1 MMSVL
6 SNEWRNA
13 TRGSQRWRLRSE
25 GVVLALLVL
34 LIASLSVAPLL
45 RLVWTA
51 LAPQG
56 VPDMARLL
64 RLLASEQVLVAT
76 SNTLLIALSSTA
88 LSLVLGT
95 FAAWLVALT
104 DLRAKTAWVFAFI
117 LPLMIPPQVTA
128 LAWLQ
133 ALSPSSP
140 LALLFAEL
148 GLPWFSPGEQPL
160 YSMTGMVFL
169 LGMHN
174 APLVFLT
181 VRAGLRRLPADLVEA
196 AQVTGASRWRVLFTI
211 ILPLARPAIFASAAL
226 TFVAATGNFG
236 IQAMLGIPARV
247 PTLITLVY
255 QQLNVI
261 GPGALPNTAV
271 YALLIALIT
280 LAGMGLSAWLGGRH
294 DVRVSGAPRLWR
306 QPLGRSR
313 YAVEAGAWL
322 WMALTLLLPVSA
334 LLITALT
341 HGYGQALTWQTLT
354 LENFRAA
361 LWGYP
366 AVRQAFLTSL
376 GLTTLAAIILT
387 LMALFL
393 AYFLSWRRT
402 RLVKGL
408 WLASELTYALPGMV
422 TGVAAL
428 LFFLRPLPL
437 IEVSLYGTVW
447 IILAAYLANFLALV
461 LRPTLAGFAQLEPAL
476 DEAARLCGAGFLRRM
491 RDILLPLAA
500 PSTLA
505 GTVLVFLTALNEIQ
519 VSVLLV
525 TSQTQTIGPT
535 IVFLDEGGSASL
547 AAAVGCLMIV
557 VVCLLMA
564 LATRL
569 SRRLPQGVLPW
580 QA

>member
-1 MMSVL
+1 MSVV

-13 TRGSQRWRLRSE
+13 ARGCQRWRLNSE
-25 GVVLALLVL
+25 KLILALLVL
-34 LIASLSVAPLL
+34 LIGLLSVAPLL

-51 LAPQG
+51 IAPKG

-64 RLLASEQVLVAT
+64 RLIASDRVLIA
-76 SNTLLIALSSTA
+76 SGNTLVIAFSST
-88 LSLVLGT
+88 LISVVLGAA
-95 FAAWLVALT
+95 AAWLVALS

-133 ALSPSSP
+133 ALAPSSP
-140 LALLFAEL
+140 LALLFGSL
-148 GLPWFSPGEQPL
+148 GLPWFAPGEQPL
-160 YSMTGMVFL
+160 YSLSGIVLL
-169 LGMHN
+169 LGTHN

-196 AQVTGASRWRVLFTI
+196 AQISGASRMRVLFTI
-211 ILPLARPAIFASAAL
+211 ILPLARPAIFAGVAL
-226 TFVAATGNFG
+226 TFVAAAGNFG

-255 QQLNVI
+255 QQLNGI

-271 YALLIALIT
+271 YALLIAVIT
-280 LAGMGLSAWLGGRH
+280 LAGMAASAWLGGRH
-294 DVRVSGAPRLWR
+294 DVRVNGAPRLW
-306 QPLGRSR
+306 QQSLGRGR
-313 YAVEAGAWL
+313 AAIEGTAWL
-322 WMALTLLLPVSA
+322 WMVLTLLLPVSA

-341 HGYGQALTWQTLT
+341 IGYGQTLTWQTLT
-354 LENFRAA
+354 LENFRSV

-366 AVRQAFLTSL
+366 AVRHAFTTSL
-376 GLTTLAAIILT
+376 GLTSLAAIILT
-387 LMALFL
+387 SIALFL

-402 RLVKGL
+402 RLVRGL
-408 WLASELTYALPGMV
+408 WLASELTYALPGIV
-422 TGVAAL
+422 TGVAAM
-428 LFFLRPLPL
+428 LFFLRPLP
-437 IEVSLYGTVW
+437 IINVSLYGTVW

-476 DEAARLCGAGFLRRM
+476 DEAARLCGASFVRRM

-500 PSTLA
+500 PSALA

-547 AAAVGCLMIV
+547 AAAVGCMMILA
-557 VVCLLMA
+557 VCLLMG

-569 SRRLPQGVLPW
+569 TRRLGVLPW

>member
-1 MMSVL
+1 MSVL
-6 SNEWRNA
+6 SNEWRNV
-13 TRGSQRWRLRSE
+13 TRKAPRVNSERLI
-25 GVVLALLVL
+25 LALLVL
-34 LIASLSVAPLL
+34 LIGLLSVAPLM

-51 LAPQG
+51 IAPSG
-56 VPDMARLL
+56 VPDIARLT
-64 RLLASEQVLVAT
+64 RLLASDRVLIA
-76 SNTLLIALSSTA
+76 SGNTLLIALSST
-88 LSLVLGT
+88 LISVVLGT
-95 FAAWLVALT
+95 AAAWLVALS

-133 ALSPSSP
+133 ALAPSSP
-140 LALLFAEL
+140 LALMFATLE
-148 GLPWFSPGEQPL
+148 LPWFAPGEQPL
-160 YSMTGMVFL
+160 YTLTGIVLL
-169 LGMHN
+169 LGTHN

-196 AQVTGASRWRVLFTI
+196 AQASGASRARILFTI
-211 ILPLARPAIFASAAL
+211 VLPLARPAIFAGAAL
-226 TFVAATGNFG
+226 TFVAAAGNFG

-255 QQLNVI
+255 QQLNGI
-261 GPGALPNTAV
+261 GPSALPNTAV
-271 YALLIALIT
+271 YALLIAVIT
-280 LAGMGLSAWLGGRH
+280 LAGMAASAWLGGRH
-294 DVRVSGAPRLWR
+294 DVRVNGAPRLW
-306 QPLGRSR
+306 QQSLGRGR
-313 YAVEAGAWL
+313 MAVEGVAWL
-322 WMALTLLLPVSA
+322 WMALTLLLPLSA

-341 HGYGQALTWQTLT
+341 SGFGQALSWQTLT

-376 GLTTLAAIILT
+376 GLTTLAALILT
-387 LMALFL
+387 VCALFL

-402 RLVKGL
+402 QLVRGL
-408 WLASELTYALPGMV
+408 WLASELTYALPGIV
-422 TGVAAL
+422 TGVAAM
-428 LFFLRPLPL
+428 LFFLRPLP
-437 IEVSLYGTVW
+437 IVNVSLYGTVW

-500 PSTLA
+500 PSALA
-505 GTVLVFLTALNEIQ
+505 GSVLVFLTALNEIQ

-564 LATRL
+564 VATRL
-569 SRRLPQGVLPW
+569 TRRLPHGILPW

>member
-1 MMSVL
+1 MSVV

-13 TRGSQRWRLRSE
+13 ARGGQRWRLNSE
-25 GVVLALLVL
+25 KLILALMVL
-34 LIASLSVAPLL
+34 LIGLLSVAPLL

-51 LAPQG
+51 IAPQG
-56 VPDMARLL
+56 VPDLARLT
-64 RLLASEQVLVAT
+64 RLIASDRVLIA
-76 SNTLLIALSSTA
+76 SGNTLLIAFSST
-88 LSLVLGT
+88 LISVVLGT
-95 FAAWLVALT
+95 AAAWLVALS

-133 ALSPSSP
+133 ALAPSSP
-140 LALLFAEL
+140 LALLFGSL
-148 GLPWFSPGEQPL
+148 GLPWFAPGEQPL
-160 YSMTGMVFL
+160 YSLSGIVLL
-169 LGMHN
+169 LGTHN
-174 APLVFLT
+174 APLVFIT

-196 AQVTGASRWRVLFTI
+196 AQISGASRMRVLFTI
-211 ILPLARPAIFASAAL
+211 ILPLARPAIFAGAAL
-226 TFVAATGNFG
+226 TFVAAAGNFG

-255 QQLNVI
+255 QQLNGI
-261 GPGALPNTAV
+261 GPSALPNTAV
-271 YALLIALIT
+271 YALLIAAIT
-280 LAGMGLSAWLGGRH
+280 LAGMAASAWLGGRH
-294 DVRVSGAPRLWR
+294 DVRVNGAPRVWH
-306 QPLGRSR
+306 QPLGRGR
-313 YAVEAGAWL
+313 LAIEGTAWL
-322 WMALTLLLPVSA
+322 WMLLTLLLPVSA

-341 HGYGQALTWQTLT
+341 SGYGQALTWQTLT
-354 LENFRAA
+354 LENFRSA

-366 AVRQAFLTSL
+366 AVRHAFMTSL
-376 GLTTLAAIILT
+376 GLTSLAAIILT
-387 LMALFL
+387 STALFL

-402 RLVKGL
+402 KLVRGL
-408 WLASELTYALPGMV
+408 WLASELTYALPGIV
-422 TGVAAL
+422 TGVAAM
-428 LFFLRPLPL
+428 LFFLRPLP
-437 IEVSLYGTVW
+437 IINVSLYGTVW

-476 DEAARLCGAGFLRRM
+476 DEAARLCGASFMRRM

-500 PSTLA
+500 PSALA

-547 AAAVGCLMIV
+547 AAAVGCLMIL
-557 VVCLLMA
+557 VVCLLMG

-569 SRRLPQGVLPW
+569 ARRLPQGVLPW

>member
-1 MMSVL
+1 MSVV
-6 SNEWRNA
+6 SNEWRQLA
-13 TRGSQRWRLRSE
+13 RGGQRFRLNSE
-25 GVVLALLVL
+25 KLILALMVL
-34 LIASLSVAPLL
+34 LIGLLSVAPLL

-51 LAPQG
+51 IAPQG
-56 VPDMARLL
+56 VPDLARLT
-64 RLLASEQVLVAT
+64 RLIASDRVLIA
-76 SNTLLIALSSTA
+76 SGNTLLIAFSST
-88 LSLVLGT
+88 LISVLLGT
-95 FAAWLVALT
+95 AAAWLVALS
-104 DLRAKTAWVFAFI
+104 DLRAKIAWVFAFI

-133 ALSPSSP
+133 ALAPSSP
-140 LALLFAEL
+140 LALLFGAL
-148 GLPWFSPGEQPL
+148 GLPWFAPGEQPL
-160 YSMTGMVFL
+160 YSLSGIVLL
-169 LGMHN
+169 LGTHN

-196 AQVTGASRWRVLFTI
+196 AQVSGASRMRVLFTI
-211 ILPLARPAIFASAAL
+211 ILPLARPAIFAGAAL
-226 TFVAATGNFG
+226 TFVAAAGNFG

-255 QQLNVI
+255 QQLNGI
-261 GPGALPNTAV
+261 GPSALPNTAV
-271 YALLIALIT
+271 YALLIAVIT
-280 LAGMGLSAWLGGRH
+280 LAGMAASAWLGGRH
-294 DVRVSGAPRLWR
+294 DVRVNGAPRLW
-306 QPLGRSR
+306 QQSLGRGR
-313 YAVEAGAWL
+313 IAIEGVAWL

-334 LLITALT
+334 LLMTALT
-341 HGYGQALTWQTLT
+341 RGFGQALTWQTLT
-354 LENFRAA
+354 LENFRSA

-366 AVRQAFLTSL
+366 AVRHAFMTSL

-387 LMALFL
+387 ATALFL

-402 RLVKGL
+402 KLVRGL
-408 WLASELTYALPGMV
+408 WLASELTYALPGIV
-422 TGVAAL
+422 TGVAAI
-428 LFFLRPLPL
+428 LFFLRPLP
-437 IEVSLYGTVW
+437 IINVSLYGTVW

-476 DEAARLCGAGFLRRM
+476 DEAARLCGAGFIRRM

-500 PSTLA
+500 PSALA

-547 AAAVGCLMIV
+547 AAAVGCLMIL
-557 VVCLLMA
+557 VVCLLMG

-569 SRRLPQGVLPW
+569 ARRLPQGVLPW

>member
-1 MMSVL
+1 MSVL
-6 SNEWRNA
+6 SNEWRNV
-13 TRGSQRWRLRSE
+13 TRKAPRVNSERLI
-25 GVVLALLVL
+25 LALLVL
-34 LIASLSVAPLL
+34 LIGLLSVAPLM

-51 LAPQG
+51 IAPSG
-56 VPDMARLL
+56 VPDIARLT
-64 RLLASEQVLVAT
+64 RLLASDRVLIA
-76 SNTLLIALSSTA
+76 SGNTLLIALSST
-88 LSLVLGT
+88 LISVVLGT
-95 FAAWLVALT
+95 AAAWLVALS

-133 ALSPSSP
+133 ALAPSSP
-140 LALLFAEL
+140 LALLFATLE
-148 GLPWFSPGEQPL
+148 LPWFAPGEQPL
-160 YSMTGMVFL
+160 YSLTGIVLL
-169 LGMHN
+169 LGTHN

-196 AQVTGASRWRVLFTI
+196 AQASGASRARILFTI
-211 ILPLARPAIFASAAL
+211 VLPLARPAIFAGAAL
-226 TFVAATGNFG
+226 TFVAAAGNFG

-255 QQLNVI
+255 QQLNGI
-261 GPGALPNTAV
+261 GASALPNTAV
-271 YALLIALIT
+271 YALLIAVIT
-280 LAGMGLSAWLGGRH
+280 LAGMAASAWLGGRH
-294 DVRVSGAPRLWR
+294 DVRINGAPRLW
-306 QPLGRSR
+306 QQSLGRGR
-313 YAVEAGAWL
+313 MAVEGVAWL
-322 WMALTLLLPVSA
+322 WMALTLLLPLSA

-341 HGYGQALTWQTLT
+341 SGFGQALSWQTLT

-376 GLTTLAAIILT
+376 GLTMLAALILT
-387 LMALFL
+387 VCALFL

-402 RLVKGL
+402 KLVRGL
-408 WLASELTYALPGMV
+408 WLASELTYALPGIV
-422 TGVAAL
+422 TGVAAM
-428 LFFLRPLPL
+428 LFFLRPLP
-437 IEVSLYGTVW
+437 IVNVSLYGTVW

-500 PSTLA
+500 PSALA
-505 GTVLVFLTALNEIQ
+505 GSVLVFLTALNEIQ

-564 LATRL
+564 VATRL
-569 SRRLPQGVLPW
+569 TRRLPHGILPW

>member
-1 MMSVL
+1 MSVL
-6 SNEWRNA
+6 SNEWRSAARKAPRVN
-13 TRGSQRWRLRSE
+13 SERLI
-25 GVVLALLVL
+25 LALMVL
-34 LIASLSVAPLL
+34 LIGLLSVAPLM

-51 LAPQG
+51 IAPNG
-56 VPDMARLL
+56 VPDIARLT
-64 RLLASEQVLVAT
+64 RLLASDRVLIA
-76 SNTLLIALSSTA
+76 SGNTLLIALSST
-88 LSLVLGT
+88 LISVVLGT
-95 FAAWLVALT
+95 AAAWLVALS

-133 ALSPSSP
+133 ALAPGSP
-140 LALLFAEL
+140 LALLFATP
-148 GLPWFSPGEQPL
+148 GLPWFAPGEQPL
-160 YSMTGMVFL
+160 YSLTGIVLL
-169 LGMHN
+169 LGTHN

-196 AQVTGASRWRVLFTI
+196 AQASGASRARILFTI
-211 ILPLARPAIFASAAL
+211 VLPLARPAIFAGAAL
-226 TFVAATGNFG
+226 TFVAAAGNFG

-255 QQLNVI
+255 QQLNGI

-271 YALLIALIT
+271 YALLIAVIT
-280 LAGMGLSAWLGGRH
+280 LAGMAASAWLGGRH
-294 DVRVSGAPRLWR
+294 DVRVNGAPRLW
-306 QPLGRSR
+306 QQSLGRGR
-313 YAVEAGAWL
+313 VAIEGVAWL
-322 WMALTLLLPVSA
+322 WMALTLLLPLSA

-341 HGYGQALTWQTLT
+341 SGFGQALSWRTLT
-354 LENFRAA
+354 LENFHAA

-366 AVRQAFLTSL
+366 AVRHAFLTSL
-376 GLTTLAAIILT
+376 GLTTLTALILT
-387 LMALFL
+387 VCALFL

-402 RLVKGL
+402 KLVRGL
-408 WLASELTYALPGMV
+408 WLASELTYALPGIV
-422 TGVAAL
+422 TGVAAM
-428 LFFLRPLPL
+428 LFFLRPLP
-437 IEVSLYGTVW
+437 IVNISLYGTVW

-500 PSTLA
+500 PSALA
-505 GTVLVFLTALNEIQ
+505 GSVLVFLTALNEIQ

-569 SRRLPQGVLPW
+569 TRRLPHGTLPW
-580 QA
+580 QT

>member
-1 MMSVL
+1 MSVL
-6 SNEWRNA
+6 SNEWRSAARKAPRFN
-13 TRGSQRWRLRSE
+13 SERLI
-25 GVVLALLVL
+25 LALMVL
-34 LIASLSVAPLL
+34 LIGLLSVAPLM

-51 LAPQG
+51 IAPNG
-56 VPDMARLL
+56 VPDIARLT
-64 RLLASEQVLVAT
+64 RLLASDRVLIA
-76 SNTLLIALSSTA
+76 SGNTLLIALSST
-88 LSLVLGT
+88 LISVVLGT
-95 FAAWLVALT
+95 AAAWLVALS

-133 ALSPSSP
+133 ALAPSSP
-140 LALLFAEL
+140 LALLFATL
-148 GLPWFSPGEQPL
+148 GLPWFAPGEQPL
-160 YSMTGMVFL
+160 YSLTGIVLL
-169 LGMHN
+169 LGTHN

-196 AQVTGASRWRVLFTI
+196 AQASGASRARILFTI
-211 ILPLARPAIFASAAL
+211 VLPLARPAIFAGAAL
-226 TFVAATGNFG
+226 TFVAAAGNFG

-255 QQLNVI
+255 QQLNGI

-271 YALLIALIT
+271 YALLIAVIT
-280 LAGMGLSAWLGGRH
+280 LAGMVASAWLGGRH
-294 DVRVSGAPRLWR
+294 DVRVNGAPRLW
-306 QPLGRSR
+306 QQSLGRGR
-313 YAVEAGAWL
+313 VAIEGVAWL
-322 WMALTLLLPVSA
+322 WMALTLLLPLSA

-341 HGYGQALTWQTLT
+341 SGFGQALSWQTLT

-361 LWGYP
+361 LWAYP
-366 AVRQAFLTSL
+366 AVRHAFLTSL
-376 GLTTLAAIILT
+376 GLTTLAALILT
-387 LMALFL
+387 VCALFL

-402 RLVKGL
+402 KLVRGL
-408 WLASELTYALPGMV
+408 WLASELTYALPGIV
-422 TGVAAL
+422 TGVAAM
-428 LFFLRPLPL
+428 LFFLRPLP
-437 IEVSLYGTVW
+437 IVNVSLYGTVW

-500 PSTLA
+500 PSALA
-505 GTVLVFLTALNEIQ
+505 GSVLVFLTALNEIQ

-569 SRRLPQGVLPW
+569 TRRLPHGILPW

>member
-1 MMSVL
+1 MSVL
-6 SNEWRNA
+6 SNEWRNV
-13 TRGSQRWRLRSE
+13 TRKAPRVNSERLI
-25 GVVLALLVL
+25 LALLVL
-34 LIASLSVAPLL
+34 LIGLLSVAPLM

-51 LAPQG
+51 IAPNG
-56 VPDMARLL
+56 VPDIARLT
-64 RLLASEQVLVAT
+64 RLLASDRVLIA
-76 SNTLLIALSSTA
+76 SGNTLLIALSST
-88 LSLVLGT
+88 LISVVLGT
-95 FAAWLVALT
+95 AAAWLVALS

-133 ALSPSSP
+133 ALAPSSP
-140 LALLFAEL
+140 LALLFATLE
-148 GLPWFSPGEQPL
+148 LPWFAPGEQPL
-160 YSMTGMVFL
+160 YSLIGIVLL
-169 LGMHN
+169 LGTHN

-196 AQVTGASRWRVLFTI
+196 AQASGASRARILFTI
-211 ILPLARPAIFASAAL
+211 VLPLARPAIFAGAAL
-226 TFVAATGNFG
+226 TFVAAAGNFG

-255 QQLNVI
+255 QQLNGI
-261 GPGALPNTAV
+261 GPSALPNTAV
-271 YALLIALIT
+271 YALLIAVIT
-280 LAGMGLSAWLGGRH
+280 LAGMAASAWLGGRH
-294 DVRVSGAPRLWR
+294 DVRVNGAPRLW
-306 QPLGRSR
+306 QQSLGRGR
-313 YAVEAGAWL
+313 MAVEGVAWL
-322 WMALTLLLPVSA
+322 WMALTLLLPLSA

-341 HGYGQALTWQTLT
+341 SGFGQALSWQTLT

-376 GLTTLAAIILT
+376 GLTTLAALILT
-387 LMALFL
+387 VCALFL

-402 RLVKGL
+402 KLVRGL
-408 WLASELTYALPGMV
+408 WLASELTYALPGIV
-422 TGVAAL
+422 TGVASM
-428 LFFLRPLPL
+428 LFFLRPLP
-437 IEVSLYGTVW
+437 IVNVSLYGTVW

-500 PSTLA
+500 PSALA
-505 GTVLVFLTALNEIQ
+505 GSVLVFLTALNEIQ

-564 LATRL
+564 VATRL
-569 SRRLPQGVLPW
+569 TRRLPHGILPW

>member
-1 MMSVL
+1 MSVL
-6 SNEWRNA
+6 SNEWRSGARKAPRVN
-13 TRGSQRWRLRSE
+13 SERLI
-25 GVVLALLVL
+25 LALMVL
-34 LIASLSVAPLL
+34 LIGLLSVAPLM

-51 LAPQG
+51 IAPNG
-56 VPDMARLL
+56 VPDIARLT
-64 RLLASEQVLVAT
+64 RLLASDRVLIA
-76 SNTLLIALSSTA
+76 SGNTLLIALSST
-88 LSLVLGT
+88 LISVVLGT
-95 FAAWLVALT
+95 AAAWLVALS

-133 ALSPSSP
+133 ALAPSSP
-140 LALLFAEL
+140 LALLFATL
-148 GLPWFSPGEQPL
+148 GLPWFAPGEQPL
-160 YSMTGMVFL
+160 YSLTGIVLL
-169 LGMHN
+169 LGTHN

-196 AQVTGASRWRVLFTI
+196 AQASGASRARILFTI
-211 ILPLARPAIFASAAL
+211 VLPLARPAIFAGAAL
-226 TFVAATGNFG
+226 TFVAAAGNFG

-255 QQLNVI
+255 QQLNGI
-261 GPGALPNTAV
+261 GPSALPNTAV
-271 YALLIALIT
+271 YALLIAVIT
-280 LAGMGLSAWLGGRH
+280 LAGMAASAWLGGRH
-294 DVRVSGAPRLWR
+294 DVRVNGAPRLW
-306 QPLGRSR
+306 QQSLGRGR
-313 YAVEAGAWL
+313 VAIEGVAWL
-322 WMALTLLLPVSA
+322 WMALTLLLPLSA

-341 HGYGQALTWQTLT
+341 SGFGQVLSWQTLT

-366 AVRQAFLTSL
+366 AVRHAFLTSL
-376 GLTTLAAIILT
+376 GLTTLAALILT
-387 LMALFL
+387 VCALFL

-402 RLVKGL
+402 KLVRGL
-408 WLASELTYALPGMV
+408 WLASELTYALPGIV
-422 TGVAAL
+422 TGVAAM
-428 LFFLRPLPL
+428 LFFLRPLP
-437 IEVSLYGTVW
+437 IVNVSLYGTVW

-500 PSTLA
+500 PSALA
-505 GTVLVFLTALNEIQ
+505 GSVLVFLTALNEIQ

-569 SRRLPQGVLPW
+569 TRRLPHGILPW

>member
-1 MMSVL
+1 MSVL

-13 TRGSQRWRLRSE
+13 GGKRRRFNSE
-25 GVVLALLVL
+25 RLVL
-34 LIASLSVAPLL
+34 LLMVLMIGLLSVAPLM

-51 LAPQG
+51 IAPTG
-56 VPDMARLL
+56 VPDMPRLL
-64 RLLASEQVLVAT
+64 RLLASDRVLIA
-76 SNTLLIALSSTA
+76 SGNTLLIALSST
-88 LSLVLGT
+88 LISVLLGT
-95 FAAWLVALT
+95 AAAWLVALS

-133 ALSPSSP
+133 ALAPSSP
-140 LALLFAEL
+140 LAMLFASL
-148 GLPWFSPGEQPL
+148 GLPWFAPGEQPL
-160 YSMTGMVFL
+160 YSLTGIVLL
-169 LGMHN
+169 LGTHN

-196 AQVTGASRWRVLFTI
+196 AQISGASRTRVLFTI
-211 ILPLARPAIFASAAL
+211 ILPLARPAIFAGAAL
-226 TFVAATGNFG
+226 TFVAAAGNFG

-255 QQLNVI
+255 QQLNGI
-261 GPGALPNTAV
+261 GPSALPNTAV
-271 YALLIALIT
+271 YALLIAFIT
-280 LAGMGLSAWLGGRH
+280 LAGMTASAWLGGRH
-294 DVRVSGAPRLWR
+294 DVRVNGAPRVW
-306 QPLGRSR
+306 QQSLGRGR
-313 YAVEAGAWL
+313 VAIEGVAWL
-322 WMALTLLLPVSA
+322 WMALTLLLPLSA

-341 HGYGQALTWQTLT
+341 SGFGQALSWQTLT

-366 AVRQAFLTSL
+366 AVRHAFLTSL
-376 GLTTLAAIILT
+376 GLTSLTAVILT
-387 LMALFL
+387 LCALFL

-402 RLVKGL
+402 KLVRGL
-408 WLASELTYALPGMV
+408 WLASELTYALPGIV
-422 TGVAAL
+422 TGVAAM
-428 LFFLRPLPL
+428 LFFLRPLP
-437 IEVSLYGTVW
+437 IVNVSLYGTVW

-476 DEAARLCGAGFLRRM
+476 DEAARLCGAGFMRRM

-500 PSTLA
+500 PSALA
-505 GTVLVFLTALNEIQ
+505 GSVLVFLTALNEIQ

-557 VVCLLMA
+557 VVCVLMG

-569 SRRLPQGVLPW
+569 ARRLPQGVLPW

>member
-1 MMSVL
+1 MSVL
-6 SNEWRNA
+6 SNEWRNV
-13 TRGSQRWRLRSE
+13 TRKAPRVNSERLI
-25 GVVLALLVL
+25 LALLVL
-34 LIASLSVAPLL
+34 LIGLLSVAPLM
-45 RLVWTA
+45 RLVWA
-51 LAPQG
+51 AIAPSG
-56 VPDMARLL
+56 VPDIARLT
-64 RLLASEQVLVAT
+64 RLLASDRVLIA
-76 SNTLLIALSSTA
+76 SGNTLLIALSST
-88 LSLVLGT
+88 LISVVLGT
-95 FAAWLVALT
+95 AAAWLVALS

-133 ALSPSSP
+133 ALAPSSP
-140 LALLFAEL
+140 LALLFATLE
-148 GLPWFSPGEQPL
+148 LPWFAPGEQPL
-160 YSMTGMVFL
+160 YSLTGIVLL
-169 LGMHN
+169 LGTHN

-196 AQVTGASRWRVLFTI
+196 AQASGASRARILFTI
-211 ILPLARPAIFASAAL
+211 VLPLARPAIFAGAAL
-226 TFVAATGNFG
+226 TFVAAAGNFG

-255 QQLNVI
+255 QQLNGI
-261 GPGALPNTAV
+261 GPSALPNTAV
-271 YALLIALIT
+271 YALLIAVIT
-280 LAGMGLSAWLGGRH
+280 LAGMAASAWLGGRH
-294 DVRVSGAPRLWR
+294 DVRVNGAPRLW
-306 QPLGRSR
+306 QQSLGRGR
-313 YAVEAGAWL
+313 MAVEGVAWL
-322 WMALTLLLPVSA
+322 WMALTLLLPLSA

-341 HGYGQALTWQTLT
+341 SGFGQALSWQKLT

-376 GLTTLAAIILT
+376 GLTTLAALILT
-387 LMALFL
+387 VCALFL

-402 RLVKGL
+402 KLVRGL
-408 WLASELTYALPGMV
+408 WLASELTYALPGIV
-422 TGVAAL
+422 TGVAAM
-428 LFFLRPLPL
+428 LFFLRPLP
-437 IEVSLYGTVW
+437 IVNVSLYGTVW

-500 PSTLA
+500 PSALA
-505 GTVLVFLTALNEIQ
+505 GSVLVFLTALNEIQ

-564 LATRL
+564 VATRL
-569 SRRLPQGVLPW
+569 TRRLPHGILPW

>member
-1 MMSVL
+1 MSVL
-6 SNEWRNA
+6 SNEWRNV
-13 TRGSQRWRLRSE
+13 TRKAPRVNSERLI
-25 GVVLALLVL
+25 LALLVL
-34 LIASLSVAPLL
+34 LIGLLSVAPLM

-51 LAPQG
+51 IAPSG
-56 VPDMARLL
+56 VPDIARLT
-64 RLLASEQVLVAT
+64 RLLASDRVLIA
-76 SNTLLIALSSTA
+76 SGNTLLIALSST
-88 LSLVLGT
+88 LISVVLGT
-95 FAAWLVALT
+95 AAAWLVALS

-133 ALSPSSP
+133 ALAPGSP
-140 LALLFAEL
+140 LALLFATLE
-148 GLPWFSPGEQPL
+148 LPWFAPGEQPL
-160 YSMTGMVFL
+160 YSLTGIVLL
-169 LGMHN
+169 LGTHN

-196 AQVTGASRWRVLFTI
+196 AQASGASRARILFTI
-211 ILPLARPAIFASAAL
+211 VLPLARPAIFAGAAL
-226 TFVAATGNFG
+226 TFVAAAGNFG

-255 QQLNVI
+255 QQLNGI
-261 GPGALPNTAV
+261 GPSALPNTAV
-271 YALLIALIT
+271 YALLIAVIT
-280 LAGMGLSAWLGGRH
+280 LAGMAASAWLGGRH
-294 DVRVSGAPRLWR
+294 DVRVNGAPRLW
-306 QPLGRSR
+306 QQSLGRGR
-313 YAVEAGAWL
+313 MAVEGVAWL
-322 WMALTLLLPVSA
+322 WMALTLLLPLSA

-341 HGYGQALTWQTLT
+341 SGFGQALSWQTLT

-376 GLTTLAAIILT
+376 GLTTLAALILT
-387 LMALFL
+387 VCALFL

-402 RLVKGL
+402 PLVRGL
-408 WLASELTYALPGMV
+408 WLASELTYALPGIV
-422 TGVAAL
+422 TGVAAM
-428 LFFLRPLPL
+428 LFFLRPLP
-437 IEVSLYGTVW
+437 IVNVSLYGTVW

-500 PSTLA
+500 PSALA
-505 GTVLVFLTALNEIQ
+505 GSVLVFLTALNEIQ

-564 LATRL
+564 VATRL
-569 SRRLPQGVLPW
+569 TRRLPHGILPW

>member
-1 MMSVL
+1 MSVL
-6 SNEWRNA
+6 SNEWRSAARKAPRFN
-13 TRGSQRWRLRSE
+13 SERLI
-25 GVVLALLVL
+25 LALMVL
-34 LIASLSVAPLL
+34 LIGLLSVAPLM
-45 RLVWTA
+45 RLGWTA
-51 LAPQG
+51 IAPNG
-56 VPDMARLL
+56 VPDIARLT
-64 RLLASEQVLVAT
+64 RLLASDRVLIA
-76 SNTLLIALSSTA
+76 SGNTLLIALSST
-88 LSLVLGT
+88 LISVVLGT
-95 FAAWLVALT
+95 AAAWLVALS

-133 ALSPSSP
+133 ALAPSSP
-140 LALLFAEL
+140 LALLFATL
-148 GLPWFSPGEQPL
+148 GLPWFAPGEQPL
-160 YSMTGMVFL
+160 YSFTGIVLL
-169 LGMHN
+169 LGTHN

-196 AQVTGASRWRVLFTI
+196 AQASGASRARILFTI
-211 ILPLARPAIFASAAL
+211 VLPLARPAIFAGAAL
-226 TFVAATGNFG
+226 TFVAAAGNFG

-255 QQLNVI
+255 QQLNGI

-271 YALLIALIT
+271 YALLIAVIT
-280 LAGMGLSAWLGGRH
+280 LAGMAASAWLGGRH
-294 DVRVSGAPRLWR
+294 DVRVNGAPRLW
-306 QPLGRSR
+306 QQSLGRGR
-313 YAVEAGAWL
+313 VAIEGVAWL
-322 WMALTLLLPVSA
+322 WMALTLLLPLSA

-341 HGYGQALTWQTLT
+341 SGFGQALSWQTLT

-361 LWGYP
+361 LWAYP
-366 AVRQAFLTSL
+366 AVRHAFLTSL
-376 GLTTLAAIILT
+376 GLTTLAALILT
-387 LMALFL
+387 VCALFL

-402 RLVKGL
+402 KLVRGL
-408 WLASELTYALPGMV
+408 WLASELTYALPGIV
-422 TGVAAL
+422 TGVAAM
-428 LFFLRPLPL
+428 LFFLRPLP
-437 IEVSLYGTVW
+437 IVNVSLYGTVW

-500 PSTLA
+500 PSALA
-505 GTVLVFLTALNEIQ
+505 GSVLVFLTALNEIQ

-569 SRRLPQGVLPW
+569 TRRLPHGILPW

>member
-1 MMSVL
+1 MSVL
-6 SNEWRNA
+6 SNEWRSAVRKAPRFN
-13 TRGSQRWRLRSE
+13 SERLI
-25 GVVLALLVL
+25 LALLVL
-34 LIASLSVAPLL
+34 LIGLLSVAPLM

-51 LAPQG
+51 IAPNG
-56 VPDMARLL
+56 VPDIARLT
-64 RLLASEQVLVAT
+64 RLLASDRVLIA
-76 SNTLLIALSSTA
+76 SGNTLLIALSST
-88 LSLVLGT
+88 LISVVLGT
-95 FAAWLVALT
+95 AAAWLVALS

-133 ALSPSSP
+133 ALAPSSP
-140 LALLFAEL
+140 LALLFATL
-148 GLPWFSPGEQPL
+148 GLLWFAPGEQPL
-160 YSMTGMVFL
+160 YSLTGIVLL
-169 LGMHN
+169 LGTHN

-196 AQVTGASRWRVLFTI
+196 AQASGASRARILFTI
-211 ILPLARPAIFASAAL
+211 VLPLARPAIFAGAAL
-226 TFVAATGNFG
+226 TFVAAAGNFG

-255 QQLNVI
+255 QQLNGI
-261 GPGALPNTAV
+261 GPSALPNTAV
-271 YALLIALIT
+271 YALLIAVIT
-280 LAGMGLSAWLGGRH
+280 LAGMAASAWLGGRH
-294 DVRVSGAPRLWR
+294 DVRVNGAPRLW
-306 QPLGRSR
+306 QQSLGRGR
-313 YAVEAGAWL
+313 VAIEGVAWL
-322 WMALTLLLPVSA
+322 WMALTLLLPLSA

-341 HGYGQALTWQTLT
+341 SGFGQALSWQTLT

-376 GLTTLAAIILT
+376 GLTTLAALILT
-387 LMALFL
+387 VCALFL

-402 RLVKGL
+402 KLVRGL
-408 WLASELTYALPGMV
+408 WLASELTYALPGIV
-422 TGVAAL
+422 TGVAAM
-428 LFFLRPLPL
+428 LFFLRPLP
-437 IEVSLYGTVW
+437 IVNVSLYGTVW

-500 PSTLA
+500 PSALA
-505 GTVLVFLTALNEIQ
+505 GSVLVFLTALNEIQ

-569 SRRLPQGVLPW
+569 TRRLPHGILPW

>member
-1 MMSVL
+1 MSVL
-6 SNEWRNA
+6 SNEWRNV
-13 TRGSQRWRLRSE
+13 TRKAPRVNSERLI
-25 GVVLALLVL
+25 LALLVL
-34 LIASLSVAPLL
+34 LIGLLSVAPLM

-51 LAPQG
+51 IAPSG
-56 VPDMARLL
+56 VPDIARLT
-64 RLLASEQVLVAT
+64 RLLASDRVLIA
-76 SNTLLIALSSTA
+76 SGNTLLIALSST
-88 LSLVLGT
+88 LISVVLGT
-95 FAAWLVALT
+95 AAAWLVALS

-133 ALSPSSP
+133 ALAPSSP
-140 LALLFAEL
+140 LALLFATLE
-148 GLPWFSPGEQPL
+148 LPWFAPGEQPL
-160 YSMTGMVFL
+160 YSLTGIVLL
-169 LGMHN
+169 LGTHN

-196 AQVTGASRWRVLFTI
+196 AQASGASRARILFTI
-211 ILPLARPAIFASAAL
+211 VLPLARPAIFAGAAL
-226 TFVAATGNFG
+226 TFVAAAGNFG

-255 QQLNVI
+255 QQLNGI
-261 GPGALPNTAV
+261 GPSALPNTAV
-271 YALLIALIT
+271 YALLIAVIT
-280 LAGMGLSAWLGGRH
+280 LAGMAASAWLGGRH
-294 DVRVSGAPRLWR
+294 DVRVNGAPRLW
-306 QPLGRSR
+306 QQSLGRGR
-313 YAVEAGAWL
+313 MAVEGVAWL
-322 WMALTLLLPVSA
+322 WMALTLLLPLSA

-341 HGYGQALTWQTLT
+341 SGFGQALSWQTLT

-376 GLTTLAAIILT
+376 GLTTLAALILT
-387 LMALFL
+387 VCALFL

-402 RLVKGL
+402 QLVRGL
-408 WLASELTYALPGMV
+408 WLASELTYALPGIV
-422 TGVAAL
+422 TGVAAM
-428 LFFLRPLPL
+428 LFFLRPLP
-437 IEVSLYGTVW
+437 IVNVSLYGTVW

-500 PSTLA
+500 PSALA
-505 GTVLVFLTALNEIQ
+505 GSVLVFLTALNEIQ

-564 LATRL
+564 VATRL
-569 SRRLPQGVLPW
+569 TRRLPHGILPW

>member
-1 MMSVL
+1 MSVL
-6 SNEWRNA
+6 SNEWRSVARKAPFRVN
-13 TRGSQRWRLRSE
+13 SERLILLLM
-25 GVVLALLVL
+25 VLMIGL
-34 LIASLSVAPLL
+34 LSVAPLL

-51 LAPQG
+51 IAPTG

-64 RLLASEQVLVAT
+64 RLLASDRVLIA
-76 SNTLLIALSSTA
+76 SGNTLFIALSST
-88 LSLVLGT
+88 LISVLLGT
-95 FAAWLVALT
+95 AAAWLVALS
-104 DLRAKTAWVFAFI
+104 DLRAKTAWVFVFI

-133 ALSPSSP
+133 ALAPSSP
-140 LALLFAEL
+140 LALLCASL
-148 GLPWFSPGEQPL
+148 DLPWFAPGEQPL
-160 YSMTGMVFL
+160 YSLTGIVLL
-169 LGMHN
+169 LGTHN

-196 AQVTGASRWRVLFTI
+196 AQVSGASRARVLFTI
-211 ILPLARPAIFASAAL
+211 VLPLARPAIFAGAAL
-226 TFVAATGNFG
+226 TFVAAAGNFG

-255 QQLNVI
+255 QQLNGI
-261 GPGALPNTAV
+261 GPSALPNTAV
-271 YALLIALIT
+271 YALLIAFIT
-280 LAGMGLSAWLGGRH
+280 LAGMTASAWLGGRH
-294 DVRVSGAPRLWR
+294 DVRVNGAPRAW
-306 QPLGRSR
+306 QQSLGRGR
-313 YAVEAGAWL
+313 VVIEGVAWL
-322 WMALTLLLPVSA
+322 WMALTLLLPLSA

-341 HGYGQALTWQTLT
+341 SGFGQALSWQTLT

-366 AVRQAFLTSL
+366 AVRHAFLTSL
-376 GLTTLAAIILT
+376 GLTTLTAGVLT
-387 LMALFL
+387 VSALFL

-402 RLVKGL
+402 RLVRGL
-408 WLASELTYALPGMV
+408 WLASELTYALPGIV
-422 TGVAAL
+422 TGVAAM
-428 LFFLRPLPL
+428 LFFLRPLP
-437 IEVSLYGTVW
+437 IVNVSLYGTVW

-500 PSTLA
+500 PSALA
-505 GTVLVFLTALNEIQ
+505 GSVLVFLTALNEIQ

-547 AAAVGCLMIV
+547 AAAVGCLMILI
-557 VVCLLMA
+557 VCMLMA

-569 SRRLPQGVLPW
+569 TRRLPHGILPW

>member
-1 MMSVL
+1 MSVL
-6 SNEWRNA
+6 SNEWRSAARKAPRFN
-13 TRGSQRWRLRSE
+13 SERLI
-25 GVVLALLVL
+25 LALMVL
-34 LIASLSVAPLL
+34 LIGLLSVAPLM

-51 LAPQG
+51 IAPNG
-56 VPDMARLL
+56 VPDIARLT
-64 RLLASEQVLVAT
+64 RLLASDRVLIA
-76 SNTLLIALSSTA
+76 SGNTLLIALSST
-88 LSLVLGT
+88 LISVVLGT
-95 FAAWLVALT
+95 AAAWLVALS

-133 ALSPSSP
+133 ALAPSSP
-140 LALLFAEL
+140 LALLFATL
-148 GLPWFSPGEQPL
+148 GLPWFAPGEQPL
-160 YSMTGMVFL
+160 YSFTGIVLL
-169 LGMHN
+169 LGTHN

-196 AQVTGASRWRVLFTI
+196 AQASGASRARILFTI
-211 ILPLARPAIFASAAL
+211 VLPLARPAIFAGAAL
-226 TFVAATGNFG
+226 TFVAAAGNFG

-255 QQLNVI
+255 QQLNGI

-271 YALLIALIT
+271 YALLIAVIT
-280 LAGMGLSAWLGGRH
+280 LAGMAASAWLGGRH
-294 DVRVSGAPRLWR
+294 DVRVNGAPRLW
-306 QPLGRSR
+306 QQSLGRGR
-313 YAVEAGAWL
+313 VAIEGVAWL
-322 WMALTLLLPVSA
+322 WMALTLLLPLSA

-341 HGYGQALTWQTLT
+341 SGFGQALSWQTLT

-361 LWGYP
+361 LWAYP
-366 AVRQAFLTSL
+366 AVRHAFLTSL
-376 GLTTLAAIILT
+376 GLTTLAALILT
-387 LMALFL
+387 VCALFL

-402 RLVKGL
+402 KLVRGL
-408 WLASELTYALPGMV
+408 WLASELTYALPGIV
-422 TGVAAL
+422 TGVAAM
-428 LFFLRPLPL
+428 LFFLRPLP
-437 IEVSLYGTVW
+437 IVNVSLYGTVW

-500 PSTLA
+500 PSALA
-505 GTVLVFLTALNEIQ
+505 GSVLVFLTALNEIQ

-569 SRRLPQGVLPW
+569 TRRLPHGILPW

>member
-1 MMSVL
+1 MSVV

-13 TRGSQRWRLRSE
+13 ARGGQRWRLNSE
-25 GVVLALLVL
+25 KLILALMVL
-34 LIASLSVAPLL
+34 LIGLLSVAPLL

-51 LAPQG
+51 IAPQG
-56 VPDMARLL
+56 VPDMARLS
-64 RLLASEQVLVAT
+64 RLIASDRVLIA
-76 SNTLLIALSSTA
+76 SGNTLLIAFSST
-88 LSLVLGT
+88 LISVLLGT
-95 FAAWLVALT
+95 AAAWLVALS

-133 ALSPSSP
+133 ALAPSSP
-140 LALLFAEL
+140 LALLFGSL
-148 GLPWFSPGEQPL
+148 GLPWFAPGEQPL
-160 YSMTGMVFL
+160 YSLSGIVLL
-169 LGMHN
+169 LGTHN

-196 AQVTGASRWRVLFTI
+196 AQISGASRMRVLFTI
-211 ILPLARPAIFASAAL
+211 ILPLARPAIFAGAAL
-226 TFVAATGNFG
+226 TFVAAAGNFG

-255 QQLNVI
+255 QQLNGI
-261 GPGALPNTAV
+261 GPSALPNTAV
-271 YALLIALIT
+271 YALLIAAIT
-280 LAGMGLSAWLGGRH
+280 LAGMAASAWLGGRH
-294 DVRVSGAPRLWR
+294 DVRVNGAPRVWQ
-306 QPLGRSR
+306 QPLGRGR
-313 YAVEAGAWL
+313 LAIEGTAWL
-322 WMALTLLLPVSA
+322 WMLLTLLLPVSA

-341 HGYGQALTWQTLT
+341 SGYGQALTWQTLT
-354 LENFRAA
+354 LENFRSA

-366 AVRQAFLTSL
+366 AVRHAFMTSL
-376 GLTTLAAIILT
+376 GLTSLAAIILT
-387 LMALFL
+387 ATALFL

-402 RLVKGL
+402 KLVRGL
-408 WLASELTYALPGMV
+408 WLASELTYALPGIV
-422 TGVAAL
+422 TGVAAM
-428 LFFLRPLPL
+428 LFFLRPLP
-437 IEVSLYGTVW
+437 IINVSLYGTVW

-476 DEAARLCGAGFLRRM
+476 DEAARLCGASFMRRM

-500 PSTLA
+500 PSALA

-547 AAAVGCLMIV
+547 AASVGCLMIL
-557 VVCLLMA
+557 VVCLLMG

-569 SRRLPQGVLPW
+569 ARRLPQGVLPW

>member
-1 MMSVL
+1 MSVL
-6 SNEWRNA
+6 SNEWRNV
-13 TRGSQRWRLRSE
+13 TRKAPRVNSERLI
-25 GVVLALLVL
+25 LALLVL
-34 LIASLSVAPLL
+34 LIGLLSVAPLM

-51 LAPQG
+51 IAPSG
-56 VPDMARLL
+56 VPDIARLT
-64 RLLASEQVLVAT
+64 RLLASDRVLIA
-76 SNTLLIALSSTA
+76 SGNTLLIALSST
-88 LSLVLGT
+88 LISVVLGT
-95 FAAWLVALT
+95 AAAWLVALS

-133 ALSPSSP
+133 ALAPSSP
-140 LALLFAEL
+140 LALLFATLE
-148 GLPWFSPGEQPL
+148 LPWFAPGEQPL
-160 YSMTGMVFL
+160 YTLTGIVLL
-169 LGMHN
+169 LGTHN

-196 AQVTGASRWRVLFTI
+196 AQASGASRARILFTI
-211 ILPLARPAIFASAAL
+211 VLPLARPAIFAGAAL
-226 TFVAATGNFG
+226 TFVAAAGNFG

-255 QQLNVI
+255 QQLNGI
-261 GPGALPNTAV
+261 GPSALPNTAV
-271 YALLIALIT
+271 YALLIAVIT
-280 LAGMGLSAWLGGRH
+280 LAGMAASAWLGGRH
-294 DVRVSGAPRLWR
+294 DVRVNGAPRLW
-306 QPLGRSR
+306 QQSLGRGR
-313 YAVEAGAWL
+313 MAVEGVAWL
-322 WMALTLLLPVSA
+322 WMALTLLLPLSA

-341 HGYGQALTWQTLT
+341 SGFGQALSWQTLT

-376 GLTTLAAIILT
+376 GLTTLAALILT
-387 LMALFL
+387 VCALFL

-402 RLVKGL
+402 KLVRGL
-408 WLASELTYALPGMV
+408 WLASELTYALPGIV
-422 TGVAAL
+422 TGVASM
-428 LFFLRPLPL
+428 LFFLRPLP
-437 IEVSLYGTVW
+437 IVNVSLYGTVW

-500 PSTLA
+500 PSALA
-505 GTVLVFLTALNEIQ
+505 GSVLVFLTALNEIQ

-564 LATRL
+564 VATRL
-569 SRRLPQGVLPW
+569 TRRLPHGILPW

>member
-1 MMSVL
+1 MSVL
-6 SNEWRNA
+6 SNEWRSAVRKAPRFN
-13 TRGSQRWRLRSE
+13 SERLI
-25 GVVLALLVL
+25 LALMVL
-34 LIASLSVAPLL
+34 LIGLLSVAPLM

-51 LAPQG
+51 IAPNG
-56 VPDMARLL
+56 VPDIARLT
-64 RLLASEQVLVAT
+64 RLLASDRVLIA
-76 SNTLLIALSSTA
+76 SGNTLLIALSST
-88 LSLVLGT
+88 LISVVLGT
-95 FAAWLVALT
+95 AAAWLVALS

-133 ALSPSSP
+133 ALAPSSP
-140 LALLFAEL
+140 LALLFATL
-148 GLPWFSPGEQPL
+148 GLPWFAPGEQPL
-160 YSMTGMVFL
+160 YSLTGIVLL
-169 LGMHN
+169 LGTHN

-196 AQVTGASRWRVLFTI
+196 AQASGASRARILFTI
-211 ILPLARPAIFASAAL
+211 VLPLARPAIFAGAAL
-226 TFVAATGNFG
+226 TFVAAAGNFG

-255 QQLNVI
+255 QQLNGI
-261 GPGALPNTAV
+261 GPSALPNTAV
-271 YALLIALIT
+271 YALLIAVIT
-280 LAGMGLSAWLGGRH
+280 LAGMAASAWLGGRH
-294 DVRVSGAPRLWR
+294 DVRVNGAPRLW
-306 QPLGRSR
+306 QQSLGRGR
-313 YAVEAGAWL
+313 VAIEGVAWL
-322 WMALTLLLPVSA
+322 WMALTLLLPLSA

-341 HGYGQALTWQTLT
+341 SGFGQALSWQTLT

-376 GLTTLAAIILT
+376 GLTTLAALILT
-387 LMALFL
+387 VCALFL

-402 RLVKGL
+402 KLVRGL
-408 WLASELTYALPGMV
+408 WLASELTYALPGIV
-422 TGVAAL
+422 TGVAAM
-428 LFFLRPLPL
+428 LFFLRPLP
-437 IEVSLYGTVW
+437 IVNVSLYGTVW

-500 PSTLA
+500 PSALA
-505 GTVLVFLTALNEIQ
+505 GSVLVFLTALNEIQ

-569 SRRLPQGVLPW
+569 TRRLPHGILPW

>member
-1 MMSVL
+1 MSVL
-6 SNEWRNA
+6 SNEWRSGARKAPRVN
-13 TRGSQRWRLRSE
+13 SERLI
-25 GVVLALLVL
+25 LALMVL
-34 LIASLSVAPLL
+34 LIGLLSVAPLM

-51 LAPQG
+51 IAPNG
-56 VPDMARLL
+56 VPDIARLT
-64 RLLASEQVLVAT
+64 RLLASDRVLIA
-76 SNTLLIALSSTA
+76 SGNTLLIALSST
-88 LSLVLGT
+88 LISVVLGT
-95 FAAWLVALT
+95 AAAWLVALS

-133 ALSPSSP
+133 ALAPSSP
-140 LALLFAEL
+140 LALLFATL
-148 GLPWFSPGEQPL
+148 GLPWFAPGEQPL
-160 YSMTGMVFL
+160 YSLTGIVLL
-169 LGMHN
+169 LGTHN

-196 AQVTGASRWRVLFTI
+196 AQASGASRARILFTI
-211 ILPLARPAIFASAAL
+211 VLPLARPAIFAGAAL
-226 TFVAATGNFG
+226 TFVAAAGNFG

-255 QQLNVI
+255 QQLNGI
-261 GPGALPNTAV
+261 GPSALPNTAV
-271 YALLIALIT
+271 YALLIAVIT
-280 LAGMGLSAWLGGRH
+280 LAGMAASAWLGGRH
-294 DVRVSGAPRLWR
+294 DVRVNGAPRLW
-306 QPLGRSR
+306 QQSLGRGR
-313 YAVEAGAWL
+313 VAIEGVAWL
-322 WMALTLLLPVSA
+322 WMALTLLLPLSA

-341 HGYGQALTWQTLT
+341 SGFGQALRWQTLT

-366 AVRQAFLTSL
+366 AVRHAFLTSL
-376 GLTTLAAIILT
+376 ELTTLAALMLT
-387 LMALFL
+387 VCALFL

-402 RLVKGL
+402 KLVRGL
-408 WLASELTYALPGMV
+408 WLASELTYALPGIV
-422 TGVAAL
+422 TGVAAM
-428 LFFLRPLPL
+428 LFFLRPLP
-437 IEVSLYGTVW
+437 IVNVSLYGTVW

-500 PSTLA
+500 PSALA
-505 GTVLVFLTALNEIQ
+505 GSVLVFLTALNEIQ

-569 SRRLPQGVLPW
+569 TRRLPHGILPW

>member
-1 MMSVL
+1 MSVL
-6 SNEWRNA
+6 SNEWRSAVRKAPRFN
-13 TRGSQRWRLRSE
+13 SERLI
-25 GVVLALLVL
+25 LALLVL
-34 LIASLSVAPLL
+34 LIGLLSVAPLM

-51 LAPQG
+51 IAPNG
-56 VPDMARLL
+56 VPDIARLT
-64 RLLASEQVLVAT
+64 RLLASDRVLIA
-76 SNTLLIALSSTA
+76 SGNTLLIALSST
-88 LSLVLGT
+88 LISVVLGT
-95 FAAWLVALT
+95 AAAWLVALS

-133 ALSPSSP
+133 ALAPSSP
-140 LALLFAEL
+140 LALLFATL
-148 GLPWFSPGEQPL
+148 GLPWFAPGEQPL
-160 YSMTGMVFL
+160 YSLIGIVLL
-169 LGMHN
+169 LGTHN

-196 AQVTGASRWRVLFTI
+196 AQASGASRARILFTI
-211 ILPLARPAIFASAAL
+211 VLPLARPAIFAGAAL
-226 TFVAATGNFG
+226 TFVAAAGNFG

-255 QQLNVI
+255 QQLNGI
-261 GPGALPNTAV
+261 GPSALPNTAV
-271 YALLIALIT
+271 YALLIAVIT
-280 LAGMGLSAWLGGRH
+280 LAGMAASAWLGGRH
-294 DVRVSGAPRLWR
+294 DVRVNGAVRLW
-306 QPLGRSR
+306 QQSLGRGR
-313 YAVEAGAWL
+313 VAIEGVAWL
-322 WMALTLLLPVSA
+322 WMALTLLLPLSA

-341 HGYGQALTWQTLT
+341 SGFGQALSWQTLT

-376 GLTTLAAIILT
+376 GLTTLAALILT
-387 LMALFL
+387 VCALFL

-402 RLVKGL
+402 KLVRGL
-408 WLASELTYALPGMV
+408 WLASELTYALPGIV
-422 TGVAAL
+422 TGVAAM
-428 LFFLRPLPL
+428 LFFLRPLP
-437 IEVSLYGTVW
+437 IVNVSLYGTVW

-500 PSTLA
+500 PSALA
-505 GTVLVFLTALNEIQ
+505 GSVLVFLTALNEIQ

-569 SRRLPQGVLPW
+569 TRRLPHGILPW

>member
-1 MMSVL
+1 MSVL
-6 SNEWRNA
+6 SNEWRNV
-13 TRGSQRWRLRSE
+13 TRKAPRVNSERLI
-25 GVVLALLVL
+25 LALLVL
-34 LIASLSVAPLL
+34 LIGLLSVAPLM

-51 LAPQG
+51 IAPSG
-56 VPDMARLL
+56 VPDIARLT
-64 RLLASEQVLVAT
+64 RLLASDRVLIA
-76 SNTLLIALSSTA
+76 SGNTLLIALSST
-88 LSLVLGT
+88 LISVVLGT
-95 FAAWLVALT
+95 AAAWLVALS

-133 ALSPSSP
+133 ALAPSSP
-140 LALLFAEL
+140 LALLFATLE
-148 GLPWFSPGEQPL
+148 LPWFAPGEQPL
-160 YSMTGMVFL
+160 YSLIGIVLL
-169 LGMHN
+169 LGTHN

-196 AQVTGASRWRVLFTI
+196 AQASGASRARILFTI
-211 ILPLARPAIFASAAL
+211 VLPLARPAIFAGAAL
-226 TFVAATGNFG
+226 TFVAAAGNFG

-255 QQLNVI
+255 QQLNGI
-261 GPGALPNTAV
+261 GPSALPNTAV
-271 YALLIALIT
+271 YALLIAVIT
-280 LAGMGLSAWLGGRH
+280 LAGMAASAWLGGRH
-294 DVRVSGAPRLWR
+294 DVRVNGAPRLW
-306 QPLGRSR
+306 QQSLGRGR
-313 YAVEAGAWL
+313 MAVEGVAWL
-322 WMALTLLLPVSA
+322 WMALTLLLPLSA

-341 HGYGQALTWQTLT
+341 SGFGQALSWQTLT

-376 GLTTLAAIILT
+376 GLTTLAALILT
-387 LMALFL
+387 VCALFL

-402 RLVKGL
+402 KLVRGL
-408 WLASELTYALPGMV
+408 WLASELTYALPGIV
-422 TGVAAL
+422 TGVAAM
-428 LFFLRPLPL
+428 LFFLRPLP
-437 IEVSLYGTVW
+437 IVNVSLYGTVW

-500 PSTLA
+500 PSALA
-505 GTVLVFLTALNEIQ
+505 GSVLVFLTALNEIQ

-564 LATRL
+564 VATRL
-569 SRRLPQGVLPW
+569 TRRLPHGILPW

>member
-1 MMSVL
+1 MSVL
-6 SNEWRNA
+6 SNEWRNVA
-13 TRGSQRWRLRSE
+13 RKAPHVNSERLI
-25 GVVLALLVL
+25 LALLVL
-34 LIASLSVAPLL
+34 LIGLLSVAPLM

-51 LAPQG
+51 IAPSG
-56 VPDMARLL
+56 VPDIARLT
-64 RLLASEQVLVAT
+64 RLLASDRVLIA
-76 SNTLLIALSSTA
+76 SGNTLLIALSST
-88 LSLVLGT
+88 LISVVLGT
-95 FAAWLVALT
+95 AAAWLVALS

-133 ALSPSSP
+133 ALAPGSP
-140 LALLFAEL
+140 LALLFATLE
-148 GLPWFSPGEQPL
+148 LPWFAPGEQPL
-160 YSMTGMVFL
+160 YSLTGIVLL
-169 LGMHN
+169 LGTHN

-196 AQVTGASRWRVLFTI
+196 AQASGASRARILFTI
-211 ILPLARPAIFASAAL
+211 VLPLARPAIFAGAAL
-226 TFVAATGNFG
+226 TFVAAAGNFG

-255 QQLNVI
+255 QQLNGI
-261 GPGALPNTAV
+261 GPSALPNTAV
-271 YALLIALIT
+271 YALLIAVIT
-280 LAGMGLSAWLGGRH
+280 LAGMAASAWLGGRH
-294 DVRVSGAPRLWR
+294 DVRVNGAPRLW
-306 QPLGRSR
+306 QQSLGRGR
-313 YAVEAGAWL
+313 MAVEGVAWL
-322 WMALTLLLPVSA
+322 WMALTLLLPLSA

-341 HGYGQALTWQTLT
+341 SGFGQALSWQTLT

-376 GLTTLAAIILT
+376 GLTTLAALILT
-387 LMALFL
+387 VCALFL

-402 RLVKGL
+402 QLVRGL
-408 WLASELTYALPGMV
+408 WLASELTYALPGIV
-422 TGVAAL
+422 TGVAAM
-428 LFFLRPLPL
+428 LFFLRPLP
-437 IEVSLYGTVW
+437 IVNVSLYGTVW

-500 PSTLA
+500 PSALA
-505 GTVLVFLTALNEIQ
+505 GSVLVFLTALNEIQ

-564 LATRL
+564 VATRL
-569 SRRLPQGVLPW
+569 TRRLPHGILPW

>member
-1 MMSVL
+1 MSVL

-13 TRGSQRWRLRSE
+13 ARGGQRWRLRSE
-25 GVVLALLVL
+25 GVVLVLMVL

-64 RLLASEQVLVAT
+64 RLLGSERVLVAT
-76 SNTLLIALSSTA
+76 GNTLLIALSSTA
-88 LSLVLGT
+88 LSLLLGT

-133 ALSPSSP
+133 ALAPSSP
-140 LALLFAEL
+140 LALLFAAL
-148 GLPWFSPGEQPL
+148 GLPWFPPGEQPL
-160 YSMTGMVFL
+160 YSMTGIVLL

-196 AQVTGASRWRVLFTI
+196 AQVSGASRWWVLFTI

-226 TFVAATGNFG
+226 TFVAAAGNFG

-255 QQLNVI
+255 QQLNGI

-313 YAVEAGAWL
+313 YVVEACVWL
-322 WMALTLLLPVSA
+322 WMVLTLLLPVSA

-376 GLTTLAAIILT
+376 GLTSLAAIILT
-387 LMALFL
+387 VMALFL

-402 RLVKGL
+402 RLVRGL
-408 WLASELTYALPGMV
+408 WLASELTYALPGIV

-569 SRRLPQGVLPW
+569 TRRLPHGVLPW

>member
-1 MMSVL
+1 MSVL
-6 SNEWRNA
+6 SNEWRSVARKAPFRVN
-13 TRGSQRWRLRSE
+13 SERLILLLM
-25 GVVLALLVL
+25 VLMIGL
-34 LIASLSVAPLL
+34 LSVAPLL

-51 LAPQG
+51 IAPTD

-64 RLLASEQVLVAT
+64 RLLASDRVLIA
-76 SNTLLIALSSTA
+76 SGNTLFIALSST
-88 LSLVLGT
+88 LISVLLGT
-95 FAAWLVALT
+95 AAAWLVALS
-104 DLRAKTAWVFAFI
+104 DLRAKTAWVFVFI

-133 ALSPSSP
+133 ALAPSSP
-140 LALLFAEL
+140 LALLCASL
-148 GLPWFSPGEQPL
+148 DLPWFAPGEQPL
-160 YSMTGMVFL
+160 YSLTGIVLL
-169 LGMHN
+169 LGTHN

-196 AQVTGASRWRVLFTI
+196 AQVSGASRARVLFTI
-211 ILPLARPAIFASAAL
+211 VLPLARPAIFAGAAL
-226 TFVAATGNFG
+226 TFVAAAGNFG

-255 QQLNVI
+255 QQLNGI
-261 GPGALPNTAV
+261 GPSALPNTAV
-271 YALLIALIT
+271 YALLIAFIT
-280 LAGMGLSAWLGGRH
+280 LAGMTASAWLGGRH
-294 DVRVSGAPRLWR
+294 DVRVNGAPRAW
-306 QPLGRSR
+306 QQSLGRGR
-313 YAVEAGAWL
+313 VVIEGVAWL
-322 WMALTLLLPVSA
+322 WMALTLLLPLSA

-341 HGYGQALTWQTLT
+341 SGFGQALSWQTLT

-366 AVRQAFLTSL
+366 AVRHAFLTSL
-376 GLTTLAAIILT
+376 GLTTLTAGVLT
-387 LMALFL
+387 VSALFL

-402 RLVKGL
+402 RLVRGL
-408 WLASELTYALPGMV
+408 WLASELTYALPGIV
-422 TGVAAL
+422 TGVAAM
-428 LFFLRPLPL
+428 LFFLRPLP
-437 IEVSLYGTVW
+437 IVNVSLYGTVW

-500 PSTLA
+500 PSALA
-505 GTVLVFLTALNEIQ
+505 GSVLVFLTALNEIQ

-569 SRRLPQGVLPW
+569 TRRLPHGILPW

>member
-1 MMSVL
+1 MSVL
-6 SNEWRNA
+6 SNEWRNV
-13 TRGSQRWRLRSE
+13 TRKAPRVNSERLI
-25 GVVLALLVL
+25 LALLVL
-34 LIASLSVAPLL
+34 LIGLLSVAPLM

-51 LAPQG
+51 IAPSG
-56 VPDMARLL
+56 VPDIARLT
-64 RLLASEQVLVAT
+64 RLLASDRVLIA
-76 SNTLLIALSSTA
+76 SGNTLLIALSST
-88 LSLVLGT
+88 LISVVLGT
-95 FAAWLVALT
+95 AAAWLVALS

-133 ALSPSSP
+133 ALAPSSP
-140 LALLFAEL
+140 LALMFATLE
-148 GLPWFSPGEQPL
+148 LPWFAPGEQPL
-160 YSMTGMVFL
+160 YTLTGIVLL
-169 LGMHN
+169 LGTHN

-181 VRAGLRRLPADLVEA
+181 VRVGLRRLPADLVEA
-196 AQVTGASRWRVLFTI
+196 AQASGASRARILFTI
-211 ILPLARPAIFASAAL
+211 VLPLARPAIFAGAAL
-226 TFVAATGNFG
+226 TFVAAAGNFG

-255 QQLNVI
+255 QQLNGI
-261 GPGALPNTAV
+261 GASALPNTAV
-271 YALLIALIT
+271 YALLIAVIT
-280 LAGMGLSAWLGGRH
+280 LAGMAASAWLGGRH
-294 DVRVSGAPRLWR
+294 DVRINGAPRLW
-306 QPLGRSR
+306 QQSLGRGR
-313 YAVEAGAWL
+313 MAVEGVAWL
-322 WMALTLLLPVSA
+322 WMALTLLLPLSA

-341 HGYGQALTWQTLT
+341 SGFGQALSWQTLT

-376 GLTTLAAIILT
+376 GLTTLAALILT
-387 LMALFL
+387 VCALFL

-402 RLVKGL
+402 KLVRGL
-408 WLASELTYALPGMV
+408 WLASELTYALPGIV
-422 TGVAAL
+422 TGVAAM
-428 LFFLRPLPL
+428 LFFLRPLP
-437 IEVSLYGTVW
+437 IVNVSLYGTVW
-447 IILAAYLANFLALV
+447 IIL
-461 LRPTLAGFAQLEPAL
+461 
-476 DEAARLCGAGFLRRM
+476 AARLCGAGFLRRM

-500 PSTLA
+500 PSALA
-505 GTVLVFLTALNEIQ
+505 GSVLVFLTALNEIQ

-564 LATRL
+564 VATRL
-569 SRRLPQGVLPW
+569 TRRLPHGILPW

>member
-1 MMSVL
+1 MSVL
-6 SNEWRNA
+6 SNEWRSTARKAPRVN
-13 TRGSQRWRLRSE
+13 SERLIL
-25 GVVLALLVL
+25 VLMVL
-34 LIASLSVAPLL
+34 LIGLLSVAPLM

-51 LAPQG
+51 IAPNG
-56 VPDMARLL
+56 VPDIARLT
-64 RLLASEQVLVAT
+64 RLLASDRVLIA
-76 SNTLLIALSSTA
+76 SGNTLLIALSST
-88 LSLVLGT
+88 LISVVLGT
-95 FAAWLVALT
+95 AAAWLVALS

-133 ALSPSSP
+133 ALAPSSP
-140 LALLFAEL
+140 LALLFATL
-148 GLPWFSPGEQPL
+148 GLPWFAPGEQPL
-160 YSMTGMVFL
+160 YSLTGIVLL
-169 LGMHN
+169 LGTHN

-196 AQVTGASRWRVLFTI
+196 AQASGASRARILFTI
-211 ILPLARPAIFASAAL
+211 VLPLARPAIFAGAAL
-226 TFVAATGNFG
+226 TFVAAAGNFG

-255 QQLNVI
+255 QQLNGI
-261 GPGALPNTAV
+261 GPSALPNTAV
-271 YALLIALIT
+271 YALLIAVIT
-280 LAGMGLSAWLGGRH
+280 LAGMAASAWLGGRH
-294 DVRVSGAPRLWR
+294 DVRVNGAPRLW
-306 QPLGRSR
+306 QQSLGRGR
-313 YAVEAGAWL
+313 VAIEGVAWL
-322 WMALTLLLPVSA
+322 WMALTLLLPLSA

-341 HGYGQALTWQTLT
+341 SGFGQALSWQTLT

-366 AVRQAFLTSL
+366 AVRHAFLTSL
-376 GLTTLAAIILT
+376 GLTTLAALILT
-387 LMALFL
+387 VCALFL

-402 RLVKGL
+402 KLVRGL
-408 WLASELTYALPGMV
+408 WLASELTYALPGIV
-422 TGVAAL
+422 TGVAAM
-428 LFFLRPLPL
+428 LFFLRPLP
-437 IEVSLYGTVW
+437 IVNVSLYGTVW

-500 PSTLA
+500 PSALA
-505 GTVLVFLTALNEIQ
+505 GSVLVFLTALNEIQ

-569 SRRLPQGVLPW
+569 TRRLPHGILPW

>member
-1 MMSVL
+1 MSVL
-6 SNEWRNA
+6 SNEWRNV
-13 TRGSQRWRLRSE
+13 TRKAPRVNSERLI
-25 GVVLALLVL
+25 LALLVL
-34 LIASLSVAPLL
+34 LIGLLSVAPLM

-51 LAPQG
+51 IAPNG
-56 VPDMARLL
+56 VPDIARLT
-64 RLLASEQVLVAT
+64 RLLASDRVLIA
-76 SNTLLIALSSTA
+76 SGNTLLIALSST
-88 LSLVLGT
+88 LISVVLGT
-95 FAAWLVALT
+95 AAAWLVALS

-133 ALSPSSP
+133 ALAPSSP
-140 LALLFAEL
+140 LALLFATLE
-148 GLPWFSPGEQPL
+148 LPWFAPGEQPL
-160 YSMTGMVFL
+160 YTLTGIVLL
-169 LGMHN
+169 LGTHN

-196 AQVTGASRWRVLFTI
+196 AQASGASRARILFTI
-211 ILPLARPAIFASAAL
+211 VLPLARPAIFAGAAL
-226 TFVAATGNFG
+226 TFVAAAGNFG

-255 QQLNVI
+255 QQLNGI
-261 GPGALPNTAV
+261 GPSALPNTAV
-271 YALLIALIT
+271 YALLIAVIT
-280 LAGMGLSAWLGGRH
+280 LAGMAASAWLGGRH
-294 DVRVSGAPRLWR
+294 DVRVNGAPRLW
-306 QPLGRSR
+306 QQSLGRGR
-313 YAVEAGAWL
+313 MAVEGVAWL
-322 WMALTLLLPVSA
+322 WMALTLLLPLSA

-341 HGYGQALTWQTLT
+341 SGFGQALSWKTLT

-376 GLTTLAAIILT
+376 GLTTLAALILT
-387 LMALFL
+387 VCALFH

-402 RLVKGL
+402 KLVRGL
-408 WLASELTYALPGMV
+408 WLASELTYALPGIV
-422 TGVAAL
+422 TGVAAM
-428 LFFLRPLPL
+428 LFFLRPLP
-437 IEVSLYGTVW
+437 IVNVSLYGTVW

-500 PSTLA
+500 PSALA
-505 GTVLVFLTALNEIQ
+505 GSVLVFLTALNEIQ

-564 LATRL
+564 VATRL
-569 SRRLPQGVLPW
+569 TRRLPHGILPW

>member
-1 MMSVL
+1 MSVL
-6 SNEWRNA
+6 SNEWRSAVRKAPRFN
-13 TRGSQRWRLRSE
+13 SERLI
-25 GVVLALLVL
+25 LALLVL
-34 LIASLSVAPLL
+34 LIGLLSVAPLM

-51 LAPQG
+51 IAPNG
-56 VPDMARLL
+56 VPDIARLT
-64 RLLASEQVLVAT
+64 RLLASDRVLIA
-76 SNTLLIALSSTA
+76 SGNTLLIALSST
-88 LSLVLGT
+88 LISVVLGT
-95 FAAWLVALT
+95 AAAWLVALS

-133 ALSPSSP
+133 ALAPSSP
-140 LALLFAEL
+140 LALLFATL
-148 GLPWFSPGEQPL
+148 GLPWFAPGEQPL
-160 YSMTGMVFL
+160 YSLTGIVLL
-169 LGMHN
+169 LGTHN

-196 AQVTGASRWRVLFTI
+196 AQASGASRARILFTI
-211 ILPLARPAIFASAAL
+211 VLPLARPAIFAGAAL
-226 TFVAATGNFG
+226 TFVAAAGNFG

-255 QQLNVI
+255 QQLNGI
-261 GPGALPNTAV
+261 GPSALPNTAV
-271 YALLIALIT
+271 YALLIAVIT
-280 LAGMGLSAWLGGRH
+280 LAGMAASAWLGGRH
-294 DVRVSGAPRLWR
+294 DVRVNGAPRLW
-306 QPLGRSR
+306 QQALGRGR
-313 YAVEAGAWL
+313 VAIEGVAWL
-322 WMALTLLLPVSA
+322 WMALTLLLPLSA

-341 HGYGQALTWQTLT
+341 SGFGQALSWQTLT

-376 GLTTLAAIILT
+376 GLTTLAALILT
-387 LMALFL
+387 VCALFL

-402 RLVKGL
+402 KLVRGL
-408 WLASELTYALPGMV
+408 WLASELTYALPGIV
-422 TGVAAL
+422 TGVAAM
-428 LFFLRPLPL
+428 LFFLRPLP
-437 IEVSLYGTVW
+437 IVNVSLYGTVW

-500 PSTLA
+500 PSALA
-505 GTVLVFLTALNEIQ
+505 GSVLVFLTALNEIQ

-569 SRRLPQGVLPW
+569 TRRLPHGILPW

>member
-1 MMSVL
+1 MSVQ
-6 SNEWRNA
+6 SFEWRRVA
-13 TRGSQRWRLRSE
+13 RRARRGSLNSE
-25 GVVLALLVL
+25 KLVLAVMVL
-34 LIASLSVAPLL
+34 LIGLLSVAPLL

-51 LAPQG
+51 IAPQG
-56 VPDMARLL
+56 VPDMARLV
-64 RLLASEQVLVAT
+64 RLLGSERVLIASG
-76 SNTLLIALSSTA
+76 NTLLIALSSTL
-88 LSLVLGT
+88 LSVVLGT
-95 FAAWLVALT
+95 AAAWLVALS

-133 ALSPSSP
+133 ALAPSGL
-140 LALLFAEL
+140 LAALTGAL
-148 GLPWFSPGEQPL
+148 GLPWLAPGDQPL
-160 YSMTGMVFL
+160 YSLSGMVLL

-196 AQVTGASRWRVLFTI
+196 AQASGAPRTYVLFTI
-211 ILPLARPAIFASAAL
+211 ILPLARPAIFAGAAL
-226 TFVAATGNFG
+226 TFVAAAGNFG

-255 QQLNVI
+255 QQLNGL

-280 LAGMGLSAWLGGRH
+280 LAGMAVSAWLGGRH
-294 DVRVSGAPRLWR
+294 DVRVNGAPRIW
-306 QPLGRSR
+306 QQSLGRGR
-313 YAVEAGAWL
+313 LAIEGVAWL
-322 WMALTLLLPVSA
+322 WMALTLVLPLSA
-334 LLITALT
+334 LLVTALT
-341 HGYGQALTWQTLT
+341 SGFGQALTWQTLT
-354 LENFRAA
+354 LDNFHSA

-366 AVRQAFLTSL
+366 AVRHAFLTSF
-376 GLTTLAAIILT
+376 GLTAMATAILT
-387 LMALFL
+387 VTALFL
-393 AYFLSWRRT
+393 AYFLSWRKT
-402 RLVKGL
+402 RLVRGL
-408 WLASELTYALPGMV
+408 WLASELTYALPGIV

-437 IEVSLYGTVW
+437 ITISLYGTVW

-476 DEAARLCGAGFLRRM
+476 DEAARLCGAGFGRRM

-500 PSTLA
+500 PSALA
-505 GTVLVFLTALNEIQ
+505 GAVLVFLTAFNEIQ

-547 AAAVGCLMIV
+547 AAAVGCLMILI
-557 VVCLLMA
+557 VCSLMA
-564 LATRL
+564 LTTLLA
-569 SRRLPQGVLPW
+569 RRLPQGTLPW

>member
-1 MMSVL
+1 MSVL
-6 SNEWRNA
+6 SNEWRNV
-13 TRGSQRWRLRSE
+13 TRKAPRVNSERLI
-25 GVVLALLVL
+25 LALLVL
-34 LIASLSVAPLL
+34 LIGLLSVAPLM

-51 LAPQG
+51 IAPSG
-56 VPDMARLL
+56 VPDIARLT
-64 RLLASEQVLVAT
+64 RLLASDRVLIA
-76 SNTLLIALSSTA
+76 SGNTLLIALSST
-88 LSLVLGT
+88 LISVVLGT
-95 FAAWLVALT
+95 AAAWLVALS

-133 ALSPSSP
+133 ALAPSSP
-140 LALLFAEL
+140 LALMFATLE
-148 GLPWFSPGEQPL
+148 LPWFAPGEQPL
-160 YSMTGMVFL
+160 YSLTGIVLL
-169 LGMHN
+169 LGTHN

-196 AQVTGASRWRVLFTI
+196 AQASGASRARILFTI
-211 ILPLARPAIFASAAL
+211 VLPLARPAIFAGAAL
-226 TFVAATGNFG
+226 TFVAAAGNFG

-255 QQLNVI
+255 QQLNGI
-261 GPGALPNTAV
+261 GPSALPNTAV
-271 YALLIALIT
+271 YALLIAVIT
-280 LAGMGLSAWLGGRH
+280 LAGMAASAWLGGRH
-294 DVRVSGAPRLWR
+294 DVRINGAPRLW
-306 QPLGRSR
+306 QQSLGRGR
-313 YAVEAGAWL
+313 MAVEGVAWL
-322 WMALTLLLPVSA
+322 WMALTLLLPLSA

-341 HGYGQALTWQTLT
+341 SGFGQALSWQTLT

-376 GLTTLAAIILT
+376 GLTTLAALILT
-387 LMALFL
+387 VCALFL

-402 RLVKGL
+402 KLVRGL
-408 WLASELTYALPGMV
+408 WLASELTYALPGIV
-422 TGVAAL
+422 TGVAAM
-428 LFFLRPLPL
+428 LFFLRPLP
-437 IEVSLYGTVW
+437 IVNVSLYGTVW

-500 PSTLA
+500 PSALA
-505 GTVLVFLTALNEIQ
+505 GSVLVFLTALNEIQ

-564 LATRL
+564 VATRL
-569 SRRLPQGVLPW
+569 TRRLPHGILPW

>member
-1 MMSVL
+1 MSVL
-6 SNEWRNA
+6 SNEWRSAARKAPRFN
-13 TRGSQRWRLRSE
+13 SERLI
-25 GVVLALLVL
+25 LAMLVL
-34 LIASLSVAPLL
+34 LIGLLSVAPLM

-51 LAPQG
+51 IAPNG
-56 VPDMARLL
+56 VPDIARLT
-64 RLLASEQVLVAT
+64 RLLASDRVLIA
-76 SNTLLIALSSTA
+76 SGNTLLIALSST
-88 LSLVLGT
+88 LISVVLGT
-95 FAAWLVALT
+95 AAAWLVALS

-133 ALSPSSP
+133 ALAPSSP
-140 LALLFAEL
+140 LALLFATLE
-148 GLPWFSPGEQPL
+148 LPWFAPGEQPL
-160 YSMTGMVFL
+160 YSLTGIVLL
-169 LGMHN
+169 LGTHN

-196 AQVTGASRWRVLFTI
+196 AQASGASRARILFTI
-211 ILPLARPAIFASAAL
+211 VLPLARPAIFAGAAL
-226 TFVAATGNFG
+226 TFVAAAGNFG

-255 QQLNVI
+255 QQLNGI
-261 GPGALPNTAV
+261 GPSALPNTAV
-271 YALLIALIT
+271 YALLIAVIT
-280 LAGMGLSAWLGGRH
+280 LAGMAASAWLGGRH
-294 DVRVSGAPRLWR
+294 DVRVNGAPRLW
-306 QPLGRSR
+306 QQSLGRGRVAIES
-313 YAVEAGAWL
+313 VAWL
-322 WMALTLLLPVSA
+322 WMALTLLLPLSA

-341 HGYGQALTWQTLT
+341 SGFGQALSWQTLT

-376 GLTTLAAIILT
+376 GLTTLAALILT
-387 LMALFL
+387 VCALFL

-402 RLVKGL
+402 KLVRGL
-408 WLASELTYALPGMV
+408 WLASELTYALPGIV
-422 TGVAAL
+422 TGVAAM
-428 LFFLRPLPL
+428 LFFLRPLP
-437 IEVSLYGTVW
+437 IVNVSLYGTVW

-500 PSTLA
+500 PSALA
-505 GTVLVFLTALNEIQ
+505 GSVLVFLTALNEIQ

-564 LATRL
+564 VATRL
-569 SRRLPQGVLPW
+569 TRRLPHGILPW

>member
-1 MMSVL
+1 MSVL
-6 SNEWRNA
+6 SNEWRSVARKAPFRFN
-13 TRGSQRWRLRSE
+13 SERLILLLM
-25 GVVLALLVL
+25 VLMIGL
-34 LIASLSVAPLL
+34 LSVAPLL

-51 LAPQG
+51 IAPTG

-64 RLLASEQVLVAT
+64 RLLASDRVLIA
-76 SNTLLIALSSTA
+76 SGNTLFIALSST
-88 LSLVLGT
+88 LISVLLGT
-95 FAAWLVALT
+95 AAAWLVALS
-104 DLRAKTAWVFAFI
+104 DLRAKTAWVFVFI

-133 ALSPSSP
+133 ALAPSSP
-140 LALLFAEL
+140 LALLCASL
-148 GLPWFSPGEQPL
+148 GLPWFAPGEQPL
-160 YSMTGMVFL
+160 YSLTGIVLL
-169 LGMHN
+169 LGTHN

-196 AQVTGASRWRVLFTI
+196 AQVSGASRARVLFTI
-211 ILPLARPAIFASAAL
+211 VLPLARPAIFAGAAL
-226 TFVAATGNFG
+226 TFVAEAGNFG

-255 QQLNVI
+255 QQLNGI
-261 GPGALPNTAV
+261 GPSALPNTAV
-271 YALLIALIT
+271 YALLIAFIT
-280 LAGMGLSAWLGGRH
+280 LAGMTASAWLGGRH
-294 DVRVSGAPRLWR
+294 DVRINGAPRVW
-306 QPLGRSR
+306 QQSLGRGR
-313 YAVEAGAWL
+313 VVIEGVAWL
-322 WMALTLLLPVSA
+322 WMALTLLLPLSA

-341 HGYGQALTWQTLT
+341 SGFGQALSWQTLT

-366 AVRQAFLTSL
+366 AVRHAFLTSL
-376 GLTTLAAIILT
+376 GLTTLTAGVLT
-387 LMALFL
+387 VSALFL

-402 RLVKGL
+402 RLVRGL
-408 WLASELTYALPGMV
+408 WLASELTYALPGIV
-422 TGVAAL
+422 TGVAAM
-428 LFFLRPLPL
+428 LFFLRPLP
-437 IEVSLYGTVW
+437 IVNVSLYGTVW

-500 PSTLA
+500 PSALA
-505 GTVLVFLTALNEIQ
+505 GSVLVFLTALNEIQ

-547 AAAVGCLMIV
+547 AAAVGCLMILI
-557 VVCLLMA
+557 VCMLMA

-569 SRRLPQGVLPW
+569 TRRLPHGILPW